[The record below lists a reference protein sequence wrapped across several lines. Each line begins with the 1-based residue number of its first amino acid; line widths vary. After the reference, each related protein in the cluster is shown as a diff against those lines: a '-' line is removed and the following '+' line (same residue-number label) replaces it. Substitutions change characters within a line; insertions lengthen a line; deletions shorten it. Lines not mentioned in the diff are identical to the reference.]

1 MTASR
6 RDGGRNISA
15 RAAGLTAT
23 LALLVFHPQAMSPQ
37 RESGTNSLRT
47 LNRSLGEISDR
58 VSASVVQVQTLGY
71 GPLAGDDDSVP
82 AALLAPLRGSGSG
95 VIVDPAGYIV
105 TNAHVVEGARSVRV
119 VLALPDRAEG
129 EWHSIL
135 KPRGRRIPAR
145 ILGVDRETDLALLK
159 IEASD
164 LPSLELGDSDTVRQG
179 QIVLAFGSPLGLEN
193 SVTLGVISSVAR
205 QLRPEDPMIYIQTDA
220 PINPGNSGGPL
231 VDAEGRVIG
240 INTLILSQSGGSE
253 GIGFAAPS
261 NIVRYVVDELRKN
274 GHVHRGQI
282 GVVGQTVTPALAEG
296 LGLPQD
302 WGVILSDVEPRGP
315 ADVSGL
321 RPGDLV
327 LSLDGKTMENARQF
341 QVNLYRKPVGSLV
354 ELEFLRGPEKLTR
367 RVTVLGRSDDPE
379 RFADFVSRETNL
391 VPELGVFAVTV
402 DGLIRRLLPPLRK
415 LEGVLVTSRAIGAE
429 GRGFALYPGD
439 VIYSLNQTPTPN
451 LEALRQSL
459 AGVEPSNVAV
469 LQIERRGRLVFVTL
483 EME

>member
-1 MTASR
+1 
-6 RDGGRNISA
+6 
-15 RAAGLTAT
+15 
-23 LALLVFHPQAMSPQ
+23 
-37 RESGTNSLRT
+37 
-47 LNRSLGEISDR
+47 
-58 VSASVVQVQTLGY
+58 
-71 GPLAGDDDSVP
+71 
-82 AALLAPLRGSGSG
+82 
-95 VIVDPAGYIV
+95 
-105 TNAHVVEGARSVRV
+105 
-119 VLALPDRAEG
+119 
-129 EWHSIL
+129 
-135 KPRGRRIPAR
+135 
-145 ILGVDRETDLALLK
+145 
-159 IEASD
+159 
-164 LPSLELGDSDTVRQG
+164 
-179 QIVLAFGSPLGLEN
+179 
-193 SVTLGVISSVAR
+193 
-205 QLRPEDPMIYIQTDA
+205 MIYIQTDA